1 MQKCQTHYMGRVCG
15 WHLAASGGGVL
26 LQLIP
31 QEPHAEP
38 VYREGSRKGGGG
50 RYCFYL
56 SCFSLPTGKGL
67 GGARLGQLFCAV
79 LFCSLVRGEQ
89 EKRAMVPSP
98 SPALVEKQANPCDCE
113 CGGHS
118 WMLASRGGSSV
129 SHLSLWLASGG
140 RRGCSPWVGMMDVR
154 ADGAYWVPLL
164 IGRVLGVFA
173 LTLGQVF
180 RERRGLGVQLLG
192 FVLQFSWHRQEF
204 SSVTVVSNSY
214 PTVDL
219 KFVCFLHEGC
229 QVY

>member
-118 WMLASRGGSSV
+118 WMLARLPLVEAHPCLTSACDLPPGEGGVAVPGSEWWMCV
-129 SHLSLWLASGG
+129 QTGRTEYLS
-140 RRGCSPWVGMMDVR
+140 
-154 ADGAYWVPLL
+154 
-164 IGRVLGVFA
+164 
-173 LTLGQVF
+173 
-180 RERRGLGVQLLG
+180 
-192 FVLQFSWHRQEF
+192 
-204 SSVTVVSNSY
+204 
-214 PTVDL
+214 
-219 KFVCFLHEGC
+219 
-229 QVY
+229 